1 MMTTSLA
8 ALAATLTLSTAL
20 ADGHTASEQDVETVL
35 EAYSGALSQEDV
47 ASAENWVLA
56 EGEDFTIFEGS
67 GKDVGWAGYRDHH
80 LAPEF
85 AAEHVSFEVYDW
97 RDYDICVG
105 SEMAVATF
113 DIRMEYTV
121 RGEAR
126 ERDAHGT
133 AILEMTPDGWRIR
146 HLHTS

>member
-47 ASAENWVLA
+47 A
-56 EGEDFTIFEGS
+56 
-67 GKDVGWAGYRDHH
+67 
-80 LAPEF
+80 
-85 AAEHVSFEVYDW
+85 
-97 RDYDICVG
+97 G
-105 SEMAVATF
+105 SEMPVATF